1 MNMEAKMKNNKI
13 AAIVVTYNRKELL
26 EECIAALENQ
36 TKKELDILIVDNAST
51 DGTAEVVQKIAQ
63 TQENIVYLNTGSNLG
78 GAGGFHFGL
87 KEAYKRGYEYMW
99 IMDDDT
105 IPYDTA
111 LEEFINAHIRLKGR
125 YGYLS
130 SCALWTD
137 GSYCIMNKQ
146 LIDQDSCVK
155 EYDKL
160 EDGLIRISKATFV
173 SLFLQRKVVKHMGLP
188 IKEYFI
194 WGDDME
200 YTLRISRKY
209 PCYFAARSKV
219 LHKMK
224 SNVGSDISIDGK
236 DRIARYELAYRNDC
250 HTAWKNGVKYIAEY
264 YEFVLYSFKKILC
277 SKSKNK
283 LMRLWI
289 LIKGS
294 VKGLFFHP
302 KVEYME

>member
-111 LEEFINAHIRLKGR
+111 LEEFINAHIRLKVR
-125 YGYLS
+125 YCYLS

-200 YTLRISRKY
+200 YTLRISRK
-209 PCYFAARSKV
+209 
-219 LHKMK
+219 
-224 SNVGSDISIDGK
+224 
-236 DRIARYELAYRNDC
+236 
-250 HTAWKNGVKYIAEY
+250 
-264 YEFVLYSFKKILC
+264 
-277 SKSKNK
+277 
-283 LMRLWI
+283 
-289 LIKGS
+289 
-294 VKGLFFHP
+294 
-302 KVEYME
+302 